1 MKVFSLNRTDPQ
13 RPPSYSIDY
22 ATLLNEAQA
31 KAVFHTGSPALVIAG
46 AGTGKTRTL
55 VYRVARLIESG
66 VPPQQIV
73 LLTFTRKSA
82 KDMLERASELLD
94 GRCRQVRGGTFHSFC
109 HSLLQD
115 HAEAIGFRKGFT
127 VLDADDASDIIQ
139 FYRTEL
145 DVAKK
150 DSLFPKKNTL
160 LSIYSACVNRRESIE
175 SLIETRYPQ
184 FKSHIDTIRLI
195 QTHVQAHKREQNQ
208 MDFDDL
214 LTFTLELLSEHESI
228 RMATSADI
236 RHLMIDEFQ
245 DTNALQ
251 VELAE
256 CLTSVHKNL
265 FAVGDD
271 AQSIYGFRGAD
282 HRHIMEFPARFPGA
296 VTITLE
302 ENYRSVQPVLNVANR
317 LLTQAK
323 QAYPKE
329 LKALKG
335 TGDLPGIVK
344 APTQEDQSRFISQMI
359 LNLREQGISLD
370 QTAVLFRNSRDSFDL
385 ELALN
390 SRGIP
395 YVKYGGTKLTEA
407 AHVKDVLA
415 HFKVVVNPADGVAW
429 NRVLGLIEGIG
440 PKTSRDFFEWM
451 RTKGFE
457 FDHGAQF
464 PAGSTYKT
472 QVLSLVS
479 LLSDLKTKN
488 YPTHEAFKHVVD
500 YYTPLCRKRYED
512 HEKRLQDLQVLH
524 DMSRSFRSMSRMI
537 TELSLDPLD
546 ATAVDVVGMEA
557 MEQPLVLSTIHSAK
571 GLEWSVVFVM
581 QCLDGVLPSS
591 YAVDDES
598 QLDEELRL
606 MYVATTRAK
615 EHLFFTYPAIAHSA
629 TGEFFTKPSRFLSV
643 MDETL
648 LEPWILVEEPENLLP
663 PPQLES

>member
-1 MKVFSLNRTDPQ
+1 
-13 RPPSYSIDY
+13 
-22 ATLLNEAQA
+22 
-31 KAVFHTGSPALVIAG
+31 
-46 AGTGKTRTL
+46 
-55 VYRVARLIESG
+55 
-66 VPPQQIV
+66 
-73 LLTFTRKSA
+73 
-82 KDMLERASELLD
+82 
-94 GRCRQVRGGTFHSFC
+94 
-109 HSLLQD
+109 
-115 HAEAIGFRKGFT
+115 
-127 VLDADDASDIIQ
+127 
-139 FYRTEL
+139 
-145 DVAKK
+145 
-150 DSLFPKKNTL
+150 
-160 LSIYSACVNRRESIE
+160 
-175 SLIETRYPQ
+175 
-184 FKSHIDTIRLI
+184 
-195 QTHVQAHKREQNQ
+195 
-208 MDFDDL
+208 
-214 LTFTLELLSEHESI
+214 
-228 RMATSADI
+228 
-236 RHLMIDEFQ
+236 
-245 DTNALQ
+245 
-251 VELAE
+251 
-256 CLTSVHKNL
+256 
-265 FAVGDD
+265 VGDD

-335 TGDLPGIVK
+335 MGDLPGIVK

-451 RTKGFE
+451 RTKGFD

-488 YPTHEAFKHVVD
+488 YPTHEANKHVDD
-500 YYTPLCRKRYED
+500 YYTPLCRKRYDD

-546 ATAVDVVGMEA
+546 ATAVDVVGMENL
-557 MEQPLVLSTIHSAK
+557 EQPLVLSTIHSAK

-591 YAVDDES
+591 YAVDDED

-615 EHLFFTYPAIAHSA
+615 DHLFFTYPAIAHSA
-629 TGEFFTKPSRFLSV
+629 GGEFFTKPSRFLSV
-643 MDETL
+643 MDETM
-648 LEPWILVEEPENLLP
+648 LEPWILVDESENVLP